1 MAIITSA
8 TPPLGRLDP
17 PAWFKPV
24 SGGGRAMLD
33 LLLKRGPLSQ
43 ASLPG
48 LLDLSQPSVARLVS
62 GFQAEGMVQT
72 SARAA
77 TGRGNPSVMLALEP
91 DYAFGLGVAAAGDAV
106 SIALVDFAGKVR
118 GVETVAMPDMS
129 RAAVVPRLA
138 ALRADLIRKT
148 QVDPSRIVGA
158 GVGFAGFFVGS
169 PPRFNPP
176 GLLADWLEAD
186 VAATMAPALETSVIC
201 DNSATTA
208 AIAESLLGVGR
219 TCPTFA
225 YLHLTNGFGG
235 GLVSDGRVVRGAL
248 GNAGDFGG
256 VWWLLDEGYP
266 NLERLRVHV
275 HDKGTPFDT
284 IEDMVNA
291 IRLDTPGVEDWVRE
305 AAGPFAK
312 LSFLLGHMV
321 APEKVVIG
329 GRLPGWLAQHL
340 AESVVLPST
349 PPRNGMPFP
358 LPQIVARQVEGDS
371 VAIGAA
377 IMPLQALFLA

>member
-1 MAIITSA
+1 
-8 TPPLGRLDP
+8 
-17 PAWFKPV
+17 
-24 SGGGRAMLD
+24 MLD

-62 GFQAEGMVQT
+62 GFQSEGMLQS

-106 SIALVDFAGKVR
+106 SIAIVDFAGNVR
-118 GVETVAMPDMS
+118 DVETVAMPDMS
-129 RAAVVPRLA
+129 RQAFVPRLA
-138 ALRADLIRKT
+138 ALRKDLIRRT
-148 QVDPSRIVGA
+148 RIDPSRIAGA

-176 GLLADWLEAD
+176 GLLGDWLGVD
-186 VAATMAPALETSVIC
+186 VAETLAPALETSVIC

-219 TCPTFA
+219 TCSTFA
-225 YLHLTNGFGG
+225 YCHLTNGFGG
-235 GLVSDGRVVRGAL
+235 GLVMDGRIIRGAL

-256 VWWLLDEGYP
+256 VWWLLNEGYP
-266 NLERLRVHV
+266 NLERLRFHIGRN
-275 HDKGTPFDT
+275 GTPFDT
-284 IEDMVNA
+284 IEEMVRA
-291 IRLDTPGVEDWVRE
+291 IDTQTPGVEDWIRE
-305 AAGPFAK
+305 ATGPFAK

-329 GRLPGWLAQHL
+329 GRLPGWLARRL
-340 AESVVLPST
+340 AESITLPAT
-349 PPRNGMPFP
+349 PSRNGMPFP
-358 LPQIVARQVEGDS
+358 LPQIVAREVEGDS
-371 VAIGAA
+371 VAVGAA